1 MRRASVTWLLVGCLI
16 LAGFGMPGPGSAA
29 AATDP
34 EVRAAIE
41 HYHAGRPDEAL
52 SLLRGFVLRGSG
64 SPDLP
69 QAQLYL
75 ARILHDQ
82 GQCAEAD
89 LYLQRLPAGDPTP
102 EVRLVRGSCLVQ
114 QGYPLEGATILLPLE
129 QAPLNPTDRALLFG
143 RLGQAYAALDEP
155 LRALLFY
162 RQALEVSAAP
172 GLWLGQIHELLRGA
186 IPEAV
191 LDEAAFMFR
200 ATPIGQDAALQLAQR
215 ALARG
220 DQERAAALLNQVLA
234 DPTPF
239 PYRDEARALAERLPG
254 AAQAESPALGAI
266 LPLSGRF
273 APFGEAVRRGLD
285 LAVGLHNQG
294 YHQVRLI
301 YRDSGAEAQEAAEAV
316 SHLVRGEGVLAIAGP
331 LSGAAAQGAAERA
344 QQEGVA
350 TLSLSPRDGLPQVG
364 PWAFRYSLT
373 SRQQAA
379 ALAEYAVN
387 RAGLRRFAVL
397 YPHNRLGEEML
408 ALFSEEVNRRGGQV
422 LRRQPYAEEATDF
435 RAPIRRLMG
444 LDPNAPDERGATRA
458 MPFEALFIPDA
469 AERVGLIAPQLAYH
483 GMEPVRLLGTNGWN
497 SPELPRLGGRFVEGA
512 VFVDGFFAASP
523 LPEVR
528 EFVTFY
534 RQAYGEEPSILAAQ
548 AFDAANLLLSL
559 LSRPDI
565 RTREDVRRALGE
577 VRSFPGATGRLRV
590 DRDGE
595 VERGLFVL
603 RVHNGEVVQL
613 SGDQF

>member
-1 MRRASVTWLLVGCLI
+1 MRRAAVAGLLVGCLI
-16 LAGFGMPGPGSAA
+16 LAGLGLVMPKGAGAA
-29 AATDP
+29 SDP

-41 HYHAGRPDEAL
+41 RYHAGRPEEAL
-52 SLLRGFVLRGSG
+52 SVLRGFVIANPG

-69 QAQLYL
+69 EAQLYL
-75 ARILHDQ
+75 ARIFHDQ
-82 GQCAEAD
+82 GQCAQAE
-89 LYLQRLPAGDPTP
+89 LYLERLPPGDPTP
-102 EVRLVRGSCLVQ
+102 EVRLIRGSCLVQ

-129 QAPLNPTDRALLFG
+129 QAPLAQADRALAFG

-162 RQALEVSAAP
+162 RQALELSAAP
-172 GLWLGQIHELLRGA
+172 GDWLGLIHELLRDSV
-186 IPEAV
+186 PEAV

-200 ATPIGQDAALQLAQR
+200 GTPIGQDAALQAAQR
-215 ALARG
+215 AFARG
-220 DQERAAALLNQVLA
+220 DRERAAALLNQVLG

-254 AAQAESPALGAI
+254 AATTDAAALGVI
-266 LPLSGRF
+266 LPLTGRF

-285 LAVGLHNQG
+285 LAAGLHNQG
-294 YHQVRLI
+294 YHQIRLI
-301 YRDSGAEAQEAAEAV
+301 YRDSGAEAQQAAEAV
-316 SHLVRGEGVLAIAGP
+316 TSLARTEGVLAIVGP
-331 LSGAAAQGAAERA
+331 LTGAAAQGAAERA

-350 TLSLSPRDGLPQVG
+350 TLSLSPRDGLPQIG

-379 ALAEYAVN
+379 ALAEYAVD

-422 LRRQPYAEEATDF
+422 VRRQPYAEEATDF

-444 LDPNAPDERGATRA
+444 LDPNAPDERAGTRA
-458 MPFEALFIPDA
+458 VPFEALFIPDG
-469 AERVGLIAPQLAYH
+469 AERVGLIVPQLAYH
-483 GMEPVRLLGTNGWN
+483 GMEQVRLLGTSGWN

-512 VFVDGFFAASP
+512 VFVDGFFVDSP
-523 LPEVR
+523 LPETR
-528 EFVTFY
+528 EFVTLY

-548 AFDAANLLLSL
+548 AFDAANLLFSL
-559 LSRPDI
+559 LGRPDI
-565 RTREDVRRALGE
+565 RSREDVRRALAEGYAF
-577 VRSFPGATGRLRV
+577 SGATGRLRV
-590 DRDGE
+590 AGDGE
-595 VERGLFVL
+595 LERALFVI
-603 RVHNGEVVQL
+603 RVQNGELVQL
-613 SGDQF
+613 SADQL